1 MRKALRRVGLV
12 LAGLALAVAVMWVFA
27 PREPVE
33 ARKKFLDTDEH
44 RAIVLGKVQT
54 DEEARLAAE
63 IEKLRD

>member
-1 MRKALRRVGLV
+1 MVDDKLKPAD
-12 LAGLALAVAVMWVFA
+12 APA

-33 ARKKFLDTDEH
+33 AHKKFLDSDAH

-63 IEKLRD
+63 IEKLHD

>member
-1 MRKALRRVGLV
+1 MVDDKLKPAD
-12 LAGLALAVAVMWVFA
+12 APA
-27 PREPVE
+27 PRETAAP
-33 ARKKFLDTDEH
+33 AKRFLDSDEH

>member
-1 MRKALRRVGLV
+1 MVDDKLKPAD
-12 LAGLALAVAVMWVFA
+12 APA

-33 ARKKFLDTDEH
+33 ARKKFLDSDAH